1 MGEYSIKES
10 SSEVHG
16 KDTCP
21 ELINKKKI
29 KSLNSYLSGP
39 VLKKKQYSP

>member
-1 MGEYSIKES
+1 MSLGNLMGEYSIKES

-21 ELINKKKI
+21 ELINKK
-29 KSLNSYLSGP
+29 
-39 VLKKKQYSP
+39 